1 MSPEGPA
8 RVSPEGRAEGAGPR
22 LILASTSP
30 YRRALLGRLG
40 LAFEARDP
48 GVDEAPLQ
56 RAATD
61 AEAMV
66 CALAE
71 AKARA
76 VAALEPDAI
85 VIGADQCA
93 VLEDGSAPPRILGK
107 PGTVEATVDQLAALV
122 GRTHALLTA
131 VCLVDTRSG
140 AVRTELDVQRLT
152 MRPLSREVLR
162 RYVEAERPLDCAGG
176 YRIEG
181 LGVALF
187 ERVEGADPTGIVGL
201 PLMRLAARLTALG
214 LPVP

>member
-1 MSPEGPA
+1 VSLDGDPA
-8 RVSPEGRAEGAGPR
+8 GGRPR
-22 LILASTSP
+22 LVLASTSP
-30 YRRALLGRLG
+30 YRRALLERLG
-40 LAFEARDP
+40 LAFEVRDP
-48 GVDEAPLQ
+48 GVDEAPIQ

-66 CALAE
+66 RALAE

-76 VAALEPDAI
+76 VAATLDDAI

-93 VLEDGSAPPRILGK
+93 VIESDGGAQILGK
-107 PGTVEATVDQLAALV
+107 PVTVEAAVAQLVELA
-122 GRTHALLTA
+122 GRTHTLLTA

-140 AVRTELDVQRLT
+140 VVSTELDVVRLT
-152 MRPLSREVLR
+152 MRPLSIEALR

-187 ERVEGADPTGIVGL
+187 EGVEGVDPTGIVGL
-201 PLMRLAARLTALG
+201 PLMRLAARLTELG